1 MFTHRFVKLP
11 IKLYDMEHKELT
23 GMEIIK
29 DTYEMVNPFEIM
41 SYRKSGENNGNCVTI
56 TFKNGE
62 HMLIYLNIRDFEMK
76 MNEHFSIK
84 NDMP

>member
-1 MFTHRFVKLP
+1 MFTDRFVKLP
-11 IKLYDMEHKELT
+11 IKIYDMEHKELT

-41 SYRKSGENNGNCVTI
+41 SYRRSDENNGNCVTI

-62 HMLIYLNIRDFEMK
+62 HMLIYLSIKDFEAR
-76 MNEHFSIK
+76 MNEHYSIK
-84 NDMP
+84 NGLI